1 MKEEKLKI
9 EGAEE
14 LVKKLHKQ
22 LKGEEYTLRKRLRQ
36 LVEELQTYCCH
47 QADNFR
53 TAILRKLAG
62 EIQSFADFYWTL
74 MERDGRIERL
84 GDIWYFAN
92 FLKEA
97 FGGCEEKGA
106 YPDYYEML
114 CKVQN
119 ELWDVRQKYAKL
131 WKQVKAARVLRDLER
146 ALRED
151 VPA

>member
-1 MKEEKLKI
+1 MGEEKLKI
-9 EGAEE
+9 AGAGE
-14 LVKKLHKQ
+14 LVGKLHKQ

-36 LVEELQTYCCH
+36 LAEELRTYCHH

-53 TAILRKLAG
+53 TTILRKLAG
-62 EIQSFADFYWTL
+62 EIQSFAGFYWTL
-74 MERDGRIERL
+74 MERDGRVRRL
-84 GDIWYFAN
+84 GDIWYLTN

-97 FGGCEEKGA
+97 FGGCEEKGT
-106 YPDYYEML
+106 YPNYYEML
-114 CKVQN
+114 YKVQN

-131 WKQVKAARVLRDLER
+131 WEQARVLRDLER